1 MTSPSSL
8 HIDWQALETI
18 LLDMDGTLLDRHF
31 DDYFWEKYV
40 PKCYASQNHLSV
52 KEAQAFLLAKY
63 KAREKT
69 LDWTDLDYWSDT
81 LDLDIPALKMKIQ
94 HLIQVHP
101 FVTSFLSF
109 CQKQRKKI
117 YLVTNA
123 HSKTL
128 RLKIEKTAIG
138 KYFDRVI
145 CSQEIGCP
153 KEDAIFWRYLDKVID
168 YDPKTTLL
176 ADDTEAVLQAAQKA
190 NIRWLVFVA
199 RPSSSMPPFFSQAFP
214 SILYFRELMP

>member
-1 MTSPSSL
+1 MTSSSSL
-8 HIDWQALETI
+8 HLDWQSLETI

-31 DDYFWEKYV
+31 DDYFWERFV
-40 PKCYASQNHLSV
+40 PKCYAAKHHLPLQ
-52 KEAQAFLLAKY
+52 EARATLLAMY

-69 LDWTDLDYWSDT
+69 LDWTDLDYWSET
-81 LDLDIPALKMKIQ
+81 LGLDIPALKTKIQ

-101 FVTSFLSF
+101 FVIAFLSF
-109 CQKQRKKI
+109 CREQGKKI

-128 RLKIEKTAIG
+128 RIKIDKTAIG
-138 KYFDRVI
+138 SFFDRII

-168 YDPKTTLL
+168 YDPRTALL
-176 ADDTEAVLQAAQKA
+176 ADDTEAVLLSAQKA
-190 NIRWLVFVA
+190 SVRWLVFVA
-199 RPSSSMPPFFSQAFP
+199 RPSSSSPPVYSPTFP

>member
-1 MTSPSSL
+1 MTSSSSL
-8 HIDWQALETI
+8 HIDWQSLETI
-18 LLDMDGTLLDRHF
+18 FLDMDGTLLDRHF
-31 DDYFWEKYV
+31 DDYFWEKFV
-40 PKCYASQNHLSV
+40 PKCYAAKNHLSV
-52 KEAQAFLLAKY
+52 REAQAILLSMY

-81 LDLDIPALKMKIQ
+81 LGLDIPALKMKVQ

-101 FVTSFLSF
+101 FVTAFLAF
-109 CQKQRKKI
+109 CRKQGKRI

-128 RLKIEKTAIG
+128 RIKMDKIAIG
-138 KYFDRVI
+138 KFFDRVI

-153 KEDAIFWRYLDKVID
+153 KEDPIFWRYLDKVID
-168 YDPKTTLL
+168 YDPKVTLL
-176 ADDTEAVLQAAQKA
+176 ADDTEAVLQAAQMV

-199 RPSSSMPPFFSQAFP
+199 RPSSSIPPIFSKAFP
-214 SILYFRELMP
+214 SILYFRELMS